1 MVQLIGFM
9 LGSYIITASVDR
21 ITQDEVSFPTVICAV
36 ITIAVACLCLLGLF
50 TAESTM
56 TYFGKQ

>member
-21 ITQDEVSFPTVICAV
+21 ITHNDASLPTVICAV
-36 ITIAVACLCLLGLF
+36 VTIAVACLCLLGLF
-50 TAESTM
+50 TAETTL